1 MKSLRQLNLLI
12 NIEWIK
18 INHPFGYIEWETF
31 RFNQSVK
38 LKKRMS
44 EEVFREMLLVNM
56 GIKAIIKLIYNLET
70 SELIK
75 LQNANKILNTTLFSD
90 LYFKMINEI
99 EKLIKKDK
107 DNIWKQTKNK
117 FIKIWRLFKATCWYY
132 PSTSLFWKFNY
143 Y

>member
-1 MKSLRQLNLLI
+1 
-12 NIEWIK
+12 
-18 INHPFGYIEWETF
+18 
-31 RFNQSVK
+31 
-38 LKKRMS
+38 MS

-90 LYFKMINEI
+90 LYFKMIDEI

-107 DNIWKQTKNK
+107 DNI
-117 FIKIWRLFKATCWYY
+117 
-132 PSTSLFWKFNY
+132 
-143 Y
+143 

>member
-1 MKSLRQLNLLI
+1 
-12 NIEWIK
+12 
-18 INHPFGYIEWETF
+18 
-31 RFNQSVK
+31 
-38 LKKRMS
+38 
-44 EEVFREMLLVNM
+44 MLLVNM

-107 DNIWKQTKNK
+107 DNIWKQTKN
-117 FIKIWRLFKATCWYY
+117 
-132 PSTSLFWKFNY
+132 
-143 Y
+143 

>member
-1 MKSLRQLNLLI
+1 
-12 NIEWIK
+12 
-18 INHPFGYIEWETF
+18 
-31 RFNQSVK
+31 
-38 LKKRMS
+38 MS

-70 SELIK
+70 RELIK

-107 DNIWKQTKNK
+107 DNIWKQTKN
-117 FIKIWRLFKATCWYY
+117 
-132 PSTSLFWKFNY
+132 
-143 Y
+143 